1 MDIIPDG
8 LLCMKRIG
16 QKGFT
21 LIEII
26 ASLVLVGIMATTAGI
41 GIVTFVKGQMF
52 TLANASLTQKAELAL
67 SRITWEIMEEFNHV
81 LSVSPDGTSISY
93 QVLVVEGILVDRSL
107 GLDTADN
114 KIKMTEGAMALADG
128 FPLIDNVQS
137 LSLSL
142 WTLDDSLTKQLW
154 TVGDTEKLY
163 LIDIEM
169 KIIHPDEDVGALTF
183 TTSVNPRN
191 WLP

>member
-41 GIVTFVKGQMF
+41 GIVTFVKAQSF
-52 TLANASLTQKAELAL
+52 TMINAALTQKAQLAL
-67 SRITWEIMEEFNHV
+67 SRITWEFMEFTDV
-81 LSVSPDGTSISY
+81 LSVSPDGTFISY
-93 QVLVVEGILVDRSL
+93 HMVDGDRAL
-107 GLDTADN
+107 GLDPADN
-114 KIKMTEGAMALADG
+114 QIKLTEGLTALADG

-169 KIIHPDEDVGALTF
+169 KIIHPDEDVGVLTF

-191 WLP
+191 NG